1 MRNALGMQRR
11 PSAMVWGLLAGLT
24 LTDALLAQTFLA
36 GGKTPRLFGTDMA
49 IFEAGE
55 ARQDLPCKVE
65 EVKPLLGFDLKFHS
79 GYEVTV
85 PMKELAGSE
94 NLLTVVFRVRPVDN
108 PENERY
114 FIQRVK
120 VPEIE
125 EDAKGDAQLQG
136 QFDVGE
142 GKYHVDWLMRDR
154 AERVCS
160 SSWDVSAELPIKDKQ
175 ISMNLETLKV
185 APSDFEFFR
194 EDPPVQRNASDANLN
209 VKVMI
214 NFAPQKASSSTMKP
228 VDTSALTSILRS
240 ISRDPRIGKFSLVV
254 FNMQDQKVLYRSE
267 ASDCFD
273 FPKIGAAIDEIKL
286 GTVDFKKL
294 AAKNSET
301 EFLSDLLQKEVGSG
315 GDAGDP
321 YDGLVFVGPKVLLD
335 ANVPQEALRSVG
347 NVGFPVF
354 YLNYNLYPQQIPW
367 RDSIGHAVKF
377 FRGVEYTISRPRDLW
392 FAVSEMVERIGK
404 AKTAKR
410 TGQPAQ

>member
-1 MRNALGMQRR
+1 MRSALKMQRR
-11 PSAMVWGLLAGLT
+11 PSAMVWGLVAGLT
-24 LTDALLAQTFLA
+24 LTDALLAQTYLA
-36 GGKTPRLFGTDMA
+36 GGKAPRMFGTDMA
-49 IFEAGE
+49 VFEAGE

-65 EVKPLLGFDLKFHS
+65 DVKPLLGFDLKFHA
-79 GYEVTV
+79 GYEVSV
-85 PMKELAGSE
+85 PMKELVGSE

-125 EDAKGDAQLQG
+125 DDAKGDAQLQG
-136 QFDVGE
+136 QFDLGE

-160 SSWDVSAELPIKDKQ
+160 SSWDVSAELPGKDKQ
-175 ISMNLETLKV
+175 ISMNLETAKV

-194 EDPPVQRNASDANLN
+194 EDPPVQRQGGDATLN

-214 NFAPQKASSSTMKP
+214 NFAPQKATSSTMKP

-267 ASDCFD
+267 AVDCFD

-294 AAKNSET
+294 ATKNSET
-301 EFLSDLLQKEVGSG
+301 EFLSDLLQKEVAVG
-315 GDAGDP
+315 GESGDP

-335 ANVPQEALRSVG
+335 ANVPQETLRSVG

-377 FRGVEYTISRPRDLW
+377 FRGQEYTISQPRDLW
-392 FAVSEMVERIGK
+392 FAVSEMVERMGK